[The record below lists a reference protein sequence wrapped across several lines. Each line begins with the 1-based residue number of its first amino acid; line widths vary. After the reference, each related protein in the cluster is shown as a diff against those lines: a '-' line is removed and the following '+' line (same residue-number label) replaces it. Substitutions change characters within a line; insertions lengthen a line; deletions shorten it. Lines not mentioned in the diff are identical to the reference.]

1 MRNQYEAARAEQIEI
16 EGRGLHGR
24 DIFVR
29 QPVLSDLI
37 KLLWPGE
44 KPAPFLASIS
54 KRDERTAKRWLAGE
68 FDPPLSVMHAI
79 ENRIYELVRRD

>member
-1 MRNQYEAARAEQIEI
+1 MRGNYEGSRVEQIQI
-16 EGRGLHGR
+16 EGRGLRGE

-29 QPVLSDLI
+29 QPILADLCR
-37 KLLWPGE
+37 LLWPGE
-44 KPAPFLASIS
+44 KPAPFLASLS

-79 ENRIYELVRRD
+79 QDEIYKRIRRD

>member
-1 MRNQYEAARAEQIEI
+1 MRSTYEARVSEAREI
-16 EGRGLHGR
+16 EGRGLQGR

-29 QPVLSDLI
+29 QPILSDLI

-44 KPAPFLASIS
+44 KPAPFLASLS

-68 FDPPLSVMHAI
+68 FDPPLCVMHAI
-79 ENRIYELVRRD
+79 HDEIYKQIRRD